1 MDRDRNR
8 SSRREPEDEGR
19 SSRRESSRGE
29 ERGSRDRDE
38 GRRERG
44 SDREER
50 SSRGGDREERSSRRG
65 GDDER
70 SSRSSGRSGGYEYQ
84 ARSAESVRERS
95 TKGANDFD
103 KIVIDGIKN
112 FKPSDGDNC
121 IRILPPTW
129 KKPDHYGY
137 DIFVHYGV
145 GPDRQSYLCL
155 NKMKDEADPIYEEY
169 EIAKRDAREG
179 NKEDEQYVKDLAAK
193 KRCGVWLI
201 DRNNEKEGVQ
211 FWAMPWTMDRDIVKV
226 SIDKKTGEV
235 LPIDHPEEGYDVEFD
250 KSGKGARTEYGGV
263 AISRRSSP
271 LGNDKW
277 LDYAMD
283 HPIPEILQY
292 FDYDHIKKA
301 FGGTAAHRD
310 SRGSDDRDDD
320 RGSRGSSR
328 GGRDEERSSR
338 GSDRDERPSRGSSR
352 DDRSTKEEAD
362 LTYETIHEMT
372 GDELDDLIEQEKLD
386 INPKEAKDDADLAD
400 WICEEMKLKP
410 AEKSSRR
417 ESSKDADPDDRLAKM
432 RERRR
437 D

>member
-8 SSRREPEDEGR
+8 SSRREPEDDSR
-19 SSRRESSRGE
+19 SIRRESSRDD
-29 ERGSRDRDE
+29 RGSRDE
-38 GRRERG
+38 GRSSSRERG

-50 SSRGGDREERSSRRG
+50 SSRGGDREERSSRRSSREDDDRGSSRG
-65 GDDER
+65 GR
-70 SSRSSGRSGGYEYQ
+70 SSGYEYQ
-84 ARSAESVRERS
+84 TRSPESVRERS

-103 KIVIDGIKN
+103 KITIDGIKS
-112 FKPSDGDNC
+112 FKPADGDNC

-129 KKPDHYGY
+129 KNPEHFGY
-137 DIFVHYGV
+137 DIYVHYGV

-155 NKMKDEADPIYEEY
+155 QKMKDEADPIFEEY

-179 NKEDEQYVKDLAAK
+179 NKDDEAYVKDLQAK
-193 KRCGVWLI
+193 KRVGVWLI

-211 FWAMPWTMDRDIVKV
+211 FWAMPWTIDRDIVKV

-235 LPIDHPEEGYDVEFD
+235 LPIDHPDDGYDVEFD

-283 HPIPEILQY
+283 HPIPDILQY

-301 FGGTAAHRD
+301 FGGSGAHRD
-310 SRGSDDRDDD
+310 TRGGDDREERGSSRGGRDRDDD
-320 RGSRGSSR
+320 RGSRGR
-328 GGRDEERSSR
+328 EE
-338 GSDRDERPSRGSSR
+338 RGSSR
-352 DDRSTKEEAD
+352 GRDDDRGKKDEAE
-362 LTYETIHEMT
+362 LTYESIHEMV
-372 GDELDDLIEQEKLD
+372 GDELDALIEQEDLD

-417 ESSKDADPDDRLAKM
+417 ESSKDADPEDRLAKM
-432 RERRR
+432 RDRRR